1 MKHNCESEECSCT
14 NPLFTMNCGCCLN
27 DDCDCEYCAF
37 CETKDPEEEEEE
49 K

>member
-1 MKHNCESEECSCT
+1 MKHNCESEECSCI
-14 NPLFTMNCGCCLN
+14 NPVFTMNCGCCLN
-27 DDCDCEYCAF
+27 DDCDCKYCAF